1 MNQAREEDMKM
12 MAFWLTWIAMF
23 SGLNT
28 PCGLAEKNNFFKK
41 MQLVLIKSI
50 NCGMRSCMSS
60 MRSKTVF
67 VLKVIVFYRGILTTS
82 SIE

>member
-28 PCGLAEKNNFFKK
+28 PCGLAEKWIFFKK
-41 MQLVLIKSI
+41 KKQLVLIRTI
-50 NCGMRSCMSS
+50 NYG
-60 MRSKTVF
+60 KA
-67 VLKVIVFYRGILTTS
+67 
-82 SIE
+82 